1 MSSLKIGKDITY
13 YTKRARPAPEDA
25 FDKSMMDW
33 EFWWSDWWS
42 DMTDELENFSQK
54 HGAWNNNK

>member
-1 MSSLKIGKDITY
+1 MTTLRGAYDEPY
-13 YTKRARPAPEDA
+13 YEKRARPAPEDA

-42 DMTDELENFSQK
+42 DMTDVLESFSQK
-54 HGAWNNNK
+54 HGAWSNNK